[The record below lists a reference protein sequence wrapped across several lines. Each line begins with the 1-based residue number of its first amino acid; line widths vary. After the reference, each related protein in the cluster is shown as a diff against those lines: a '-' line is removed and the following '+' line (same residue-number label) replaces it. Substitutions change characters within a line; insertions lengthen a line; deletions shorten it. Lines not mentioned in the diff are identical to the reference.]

1 MLGTRLEPQVA
12 DGEEAVAPVVENLNI
27 SPAHLIGILQRL
39 GNNSQRFDFDQ
50 MGIQRMHFQNMGMVK
65 GWKFCRE
72 YWFLRKGWVKIS
84 GFGFENRQGGDENER
99 GKVRER
105 REVGE

>member
-1 MLGTRLEPQVA
+1 
-12 DGEEAVAPVVENLNI
+12 
-27 SPAHLIGILQRL
+27 
-39 GNNSQRFDFDQ
+39 
-50 MGIQRMHFQNMGMVK
+50 MGMVK

-105 REVGE
+105 EERWVNDMCTHTRWASVTESESRL